1 MRAPP
6 GRCSLGAVTT
16 AQPTSRSSRQPARCW
31 IWRYRS
37 TFRSL
42 LQELETS
49 MQRVKAAL
57 AAMPHYHAPD
67 RARRAQGKSK
77 GLILSWHGEGCL
89 ADAQEDRRRFR
100 AVHAQC
106 MSPRRHDRTRGSGA
120 DGRPRPSAFRAQN
133 RAGLSR
139 LRQGNNAASPGA
151 TRKRHAH
158 LLAQKQLEHPGN
170 DATAIQDP
178 TASVAVAHRNAS

>member
-1 MRAPP
+1 MHSRIQRTLVRLLSSPEQLHKRKRHDTPRLGFAHRELAAGRFVARKERSEAVMRAPP

-16 AQPTSRSSRQPARCW
+16 TQPTPRSSRQPARCW

-106 MSPRRHDRTRGSGA
+106 MSKEA
-120 DGRPRPSAFRAQN
+120 
-133 RAGLSR
+133 
-139 LRQGNNAASPGA
+139 
-151 TRKRHAH
+151 
-158 LLAQKQLEHPGN
+158 
-170 DATAIQDP
+170 
-178 TASVAVAHRNAS
+178 